1 MITKQEE
8 YRDIGA
14 DYYEKKHKK
23 RSVKSLKRR
32 ASYLGYELVPKKEKS
47 KSENDQQ
54 QTVSSESLQ

>member
-14 DYYEKKHKK
+14 DYYEKKYKE

-32 ASYLGYELVPKKEKS
+32 ASYFGYELV
-47 KSENDQQ
+47 ND
-54 QTVSSESLQ
+54 SRGIP